1 MLPVLDTIYS
11 TIASTKTLKYNG
23 TVLFPVLA
31 MPSLFPGMNP
41 YLEHPDRWSTVHNRF
56 IVAIADILTPL
67 LLPRYQVD
75 IEKRIYQVTDS
86 NLQLIGRSDASI
98 QSPRNPIGPNVPA
111 GASVG
116 ASVATLQ
123 PVRVT
128 LPVETEIREAYLE
141 IKEAATGR
149 VITTIE
155 ILSPT
160 NKRGQGRQKY
170 EEKRQR
176 VLNSRTHLVEI
187 DLLRSGDSLPMNNA
201 LSSDYHIL
209 ISREAERPV
218 ADLYPFNLQ
227 DPMPIIPIPLQAADQ
242 EPTIDLKQIIE
253 DIIVRSGYTHF
264 IDYTIEPT
272 PNLPKADQRWLDGL
286 LRDEGLRH

>member
-1 MLPVLDTIYS
+1 M
-11 TIASTKTLKYNG
+11 IASTKTLNYNR
-23 TVLFPVLA
+23 TVLFPIIT

-86 NLQLIGRSDASI
+86 NLQVIGRSDASI
-98 QSPRNPIGPNVPA
+98 QII
-111 GASVG
+111 
-116 ASVATLQ
+116 
-123 PVRVT
+123 
-128 LPVETEIREAYLE
+128 EIREAYLK
-141 IKEAATGR
+141 IKEVVTGR

-176 VLNSRTHLVEI
+176 VLNSRTNLVEI
-187 DLLRSGDSLPMNNA
+187 DLLRSGHSLPMNNA
-201 LSSDYHIL
+201 LSSDYHVL
-209 ISREAERPV
+209 ISRETERPV

-227 DPMPIIPIPLQAADQ
+227 DQMPIIPIPLQAADQ
-242 EPTIDLKQIIE
+242 EPTVDLKQIIE

-264 IDYTIEPT
+264 IDYMIEPI
-272 PNLPKADQRWLDGL
+272 PNLPQADQRWLDEL
-286 LRDEGLRH
+286 LRNERATALRGTIDLASVESDRYKNRDRMTRSICSISEGLA

>member
-1 MLPVLDTIYS
+1 MS
-11 TIASTKTLKYNG
+11 RLKLIPKL
-23 TVLFPVLA
+23 T
-31 MPSLFPGMNP
+31 MPSPFPGMNP

-56 IVAIADILTPL
+56 IVAIADLLTPL

-86 NLQLIGRSDASI
+86 NLQLIGRSDVSV
-98 QSPRNPIGPNVPA
+98 QSPRNPRQSIDPSR
-111 GASVG
+111 GA
-116 ASVATLQ
+116 VAMLQ

-128 LPVETEIREAYLE
+128 LPIEEEIREAYLE

-170 EEKRQR
+170 EDKRQR
-176 VLNSRTHLVEI
+176 VLSSRTHLVEI
-187 DLLRSGDSLPMNNA
+187 DLLRSGESLPMNDA
-201 LSSDYHIL
+201 ISSDYHVL
-209 ISREAERPV
+209 ISREADRPG

-227 DPMPIIPIPLQAADQ
+227 DPMPIIPIPLQAADL

-253 DIIVRSGYTHF
+253 EIIVRSGYTHF
-264 IDYTIEPT
+264 IDYTIDPI
-272 PNLPKADQRWLDGL
+272 PNLSGPDQVWLDGL
-286 LRDEGLRH
+286 LQDLGLRG

>member
-1 MLPVLDTIYS
+1 
-11 TIASTKTLKYNG
+11 
-23 TVLFPVLA
+23 
-31 MPSLFPGMNP
+31 MPSPFPGMNP

-86 NLQLIGRSDASI
+86 NLQLIGRSDVSVQTPRISESSI
-98 QSPRNPIGPNVPA
+98 VSSSG
-111 GASVG
+111 
-116 ASVATLQ
+116 SVATLL

-128 LPVETEIREAYLE
+128 IPIEEEIREAYLE

-176 VLNSRTHLVEI
+176 VLSSRTHLVEI
-187 DLLRSGDSLPMNNA
+187 DLLRSGDSLPMNDA
-201 LSSDYHIL
+201 VSSDYHVL
-209 ISREAERPV
+209 ISRESDRPA

-227 DPMPIIPIPLQAADQ
+227 DPMPIIPIPLQAADP

-253 DIIVRSGYTHF
+253 EIIVRSGYTHF
-264 IDYTIEPT
+264 IDYTIDPT
-272 PNLPKADQRWLDGL
+272 PNLAKSDLIWMDGL
-286 LRDEGLRH
+286 LREAGLRR

>member
-1 MLPVLDTIYS
+1 
-11 TIASTKTLKYNG
+11 
-23 TVLFPVLA
+23 
-31 MPSLFPGMNP
+31 MPSPFPGMNP

-75 IEKRIYQVTDS
+75 IEKRIYYVTDS
-86 NLQLIGRSDASI
+86 NLQLIGRSDVSI
-98 QSPRNPIGPNVPA
+98 QSPRNPSLQTPQ
-111 GASVG
+111 ASG
-116 ASVATLQ
+116 SIATLH

-128 LPVETEIREAYLE
+128 LPIEAEIREAYLE
-141 IKEAATGR
+141 IKEVVTGR
-149 VITTIE
+149 IVTTIE

-176 VLNSRTHLVEI
+176 VLSSRTHLVEI
-187 DLLRSGDSLPMNNA
+187 DLLRSGHSLPMHDA
-201 LSSDYHIL
+201 LSSDYHVL
-209 ISREAERPV
+209 ISREADRPA

-227 DPMPIIPIPLQAADQ
+227 DPMPVIPIPLQAADQ

-253 DIIVRSGYTHF
+253 EIIVRSGYTHF
-264 IDYTIEPT
+264 IDYTIDPT
-272 PNLPKADQRWLDGL
+272 PSLSKRDRVWLDEL
-286 LRDEGLRH
+286 LRDTGLRH

>member
-1 MLPVLDTIYS
+1 
-11 TIASTKTLKYNG
+11 
-23 TVLFPVLA
+23 
-31 MPSLFPGMNP
+31 MNP

-86 NLQLIGRSDASI
+86 NLQLIGR
-98 QSPRNPIGPNVPA
+98 
-111 GASVG
+111 
-116 ASVATLQ
+116 
-123 PVRVT
+123 
-128 LPVETEIREAYLE
+128 TEIREAYLE
-141 IKEAATGR
+141 IKEAATGL

-187 DLLRSGDSLPMNNA
+187 DLLRSGDSLPMNDA
-201 LSSDYHIL
+201 LSSDYHVL
-209 ISREAERPV
+209 ISREADLPG
-218 ADLYPFNLQ
+218 ADLYSFNLQ
-227 DPMPIIPIPLQAADQ
+227 DLMPIIPIPLQVTDP

-253 DIIVRSGYTHF
+253 DIIIRSGYAHF
-264 IDYTIEPT
+264 IDYTTDPT
-272 PNLPKADQRWLDGL
+272 PNLSKATEAVSGPFADFPL
-286 LRDEGLRH
+286 

>member
-1 MLPVLDTIYS
+1 
-11 TIASTKTLKYNG
+11 
-23 TVLFPVLA
+23 
-31 MPSLFPGMNP
+31 MNP

-98 QSPRNPIGPNVPA
+98 QAPRNPLGPNVPA
-111 GASVG
+111 GASVGG

-128 LPVETEIREAYLE
+128 LPVETEIREAYLG
-141 IKEAATGR
+141 IKEAVTGR

-176 VLNSRTHLVEI
+176 VLNSRTNLVEV
-187 DLLRSGDSLPMNNA
+187 DLLRSGNSLPMSNA

-227 DPMPIIPIPLQAADQ
+227 DPMPIIPIPLQAADP

-253 DIIVRSGYTHF
+253 DIIVRSGYAYF

-272 PNLPKADQRWLDGL
+272 PNLPQADQRWLDKL